1 MSDTHGRPDRIKAA
15 LSRQISPPD
24 MLLFLGDGLW
34 NLSRCDTGDVPV
46 LAVRGNCDIFSFFD
60 APEERLVNLGDAG
73 IMMMHGH
80 AYHVKSGIESA
91 ARHAA
96 EAGADILLFGH
107 THKKHQE
114 YIPAGTRL
122 GDMETKKPLWL
133 FNPGSAGGY
142 RDASFG
148 IIEIRRGEI
157 LLSWGE
163 FETSTPERLTPSI

>member
-1 MSDTHGRPDRIKAA
+1 MRILVLSDTHGRPDRIKAA
-15 LSRQISPPD
+15 LSRQIPPPD
-24 MLLFLGDGLW
+24 MLLFLGDGLAD
-34 NLSRCDTGDVPV
+34 LSRCDTGDVPV
-46 LAVRGNCDIFSFFD
+46 LAVRGNCDVFGFFG
-60 APEERLVNLGDAG
+60 APEERLIDLDGVG

-80 AYHVKSGIESA
+80 AYRVKAGTEPA

-107 THKKHQE
+107 THKKFEE

-122 GDMETKKPLWL
+122 GNMETKKPLWL

-163 FETSTPERLTPSI
+163 F